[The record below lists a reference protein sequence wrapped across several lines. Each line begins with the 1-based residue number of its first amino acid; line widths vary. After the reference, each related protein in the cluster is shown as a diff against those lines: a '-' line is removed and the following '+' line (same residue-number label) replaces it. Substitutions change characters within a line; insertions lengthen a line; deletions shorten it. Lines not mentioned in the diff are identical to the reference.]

1 MRCARPS
8 RRTSFHRRLPSLG
21 VSGTSIDHERKAAC
35 VSCCTVLLTGFALP
49 NAGPRDRR
57 PREKLRRWASS
68 IRHTAEKGSMQ
79 KKFQL
84 AILAAIFILMG
95 GQRSRAT
102 VFGELQGIVH
112 DSQHRP
118 IDHAIVT
125 VNAAHSAYTQTAHTN
140 QDGYFSLLTVPL
152 GDYTITIASNGF
164 DVLQQTITVFSD
176 NSPILHFQL
185 QVGSVQQS
193 VQVTSQT
200 DVANVNSV
208 TPTVLVNRIDIARTP
223 GADRSDSMAMITD
236 YVPGAYMVHDM
247 LHIRGG
253 HQVSWEIDGVEIPNT
268 NIASNLGPQID
279 PKDIGNLEV
288 ERGSYN
294 ADVGDRTYG
303 VFDVSPRTGFE
314 RNNEAELL
322 VSAGNFYQTNDQFNF
337 GSHTEKFAYY
347 ASLNGNRTNYG
358 LMPPIATPYH
368 DAANGYGGFSSFVY
382 NRTPH
387 DQLRLVSQ
395 LRRDFFQ
402 VPYDPNSN
410 DYENQQYNSSGLRD
424 GQHELDGFSAFSW
437 LHTFNPMT
445 FLQLSPF
452 YHYNSAD
459 YTPDLNDVPIATTS
473 DRASTYAGVQ
483 ASLTTQ
489 IARNTLEA
497 GFYSFGQHDSYVFG
511 SVFNNGSFQN
521 FRINSGAA
529 GGLTEEYVS
538 DNYKATRWLT
548 LIAGLR
554 ASQFMSSI
562 TEIEAD
568 PRFGVALQIPKI
580 NWVFRAFYGRYYQP
594 PPLLTASGPLV
605 DYANSANTT
614 FLPLHGERDEEH
626 QFGIQIPF
634 RGWLMDADN
643 FETRANNFLDHSNV
657 GESNIFFPIT
667 IDGALIQGWELTLNS
682 PTLWRFGQA
691 HLAYSNQLAQQRG
704 PITGGLVCVPITAPQ
719 CDAGFNYVPLDH
731 DQRNTLNFGLNANLP
746 GNAYG
751 AFNFYYGS
759 GFTNGEYGNPSSPYQ
774 GEYLPHDTNLSVS
787 LGKTFRKNFT
797 VAANVTNVTNHRALL
812 DNSLT
817 FGGFHYNAPREF
829 YGELRYHFSYAGLF
843 HK

>member
-1 MRCARPS
+1 M
-8 RRTSFHRRLPSLG
+8 
-21 VSGTSIDHERKAAC
+21 
-35 VSCCTVLLTGFALP
+35 
-49 NAGPRDRR
+49 
-57 PREKLRRWASS
+57 W
-68 IRHTAEKGSMQ
+68 
-79 KKFQL
+79 KKFQF
-84 AILAAIFILMG
+84 AVLAAIFILVG
-95 GQRSRAT
+95 GQQSRAT

-152 GDYTITIASNGF
+152 GDYTIAIASNGF
-164 DVLQQTITVFSD
+164 DRLRQTVTVFSD

-223 GADRSDSMAMITD
+223 GADRTDSMAMITD

-247 LHIRGG
+247 LHMRGG

-279 PKDIGNLEV
+279 PKDIDYVEV
-288 ERGSYN
+288 QRGSYN

-314 RNNEAELL
+314 RNKEAELL
-322 VSAGNFYQTNDQFNF
+322 LSAGNFYQTNDQLNF

-358 LMPPIATPYH
+358 LMPPIAKPYH
-368 DAANGYGGFSSFVY
+368 DAASGYGGFSSFVY

-395 LRRDFFQ
+395 LRTDYFQ
-402 VPYDPNSN
+402 IPYDPNPN
-410 DYENQQYNSSGLRD
+410 DYENRQYNSSGLRD
-424 GQHELDGFSAFSW
+424 GQHEVDGFSAFTW
-437 LHTFNPMT
+437 AHTFNASTM
-445 FLQLSPF
+445 LQISPY
-452 YHYNSAD
+452 YHCNRANYDPN
-459 YTPDLNDVPIATTS
+459 PKDLPIATTS
-473 DRASTYAGVQ
+473 DRASNYAGVQ
-483 ASLTTQ
+483 ASLATQ
-489 IARNTLEA
+489 IARNTLQA
-497 GFYSFGQHDSYVFG
+497 GSYSFGQHDSYVFG
-511 SVFNNGSFQN
+511 SVFNNGGFQD
-521 FRINSGAA
+521 FRIDSGAA

-538 DNYKATRWLT
+538 DNFKATRWLT

-554 ASQFMSSI
+554 ESQFVANI
-562 TEIEAD
+562 TEIEND
-568 PRFGVALQIPKI
+568 PRFGIAVQIPKI
-580 NWVFRAFYGRYYQP
+580 DWVFRAFYGHYYQP
-594 PPLLTASGPLV
+594 PPLLTASGPLLK
-605 DYANSANTT
+605 YANNNNTS

-626 QFGIQIPF
+626 QFGVQIPF
-634 RGWLMDADN
+634 RGWLLDADN

-657 GESNIFFPIT
+657 GESNIFFPVT
-667 IDGALIQGWELTLNS
+667 IDGALIQGWELALQS
-682 PTLWRFGQA
+682 PTLWQFGQA
-691 HLAYSNQLAQQRG
+691 HLAYSNQLAEQRG

-719 CDAGFNYVPLDH
+719 CDSGFNYVPLDH

-746 GNAYG
+746 GDAF
-751 AFNFYYGS
+751 ASFNFYYGS
-759 GFTNGEYGNPSSPYQ
+759 GFTNGDYGNPNSPYQ

-797 VAANVTNVTNHRALL
+797 LAANVTNLTNRRVLL

-829 YGELRYHFSYAGLF
+829 YGELRYHFSYDRLS

>member
-1 MRCARPS
+1 
-8 RRTSFHRRLPSLG
+8 
-21 VSGTSIDHERKAAC
+21 
-35 VSCCTVLLTGFALP
+35 
-49 NAGPRDRR
+49 
-57 PREKLRRWASS
+57 
-68 IRHTAEKGSMQ
+68 MQ
-79 KKFQL
+79 RKFQL

-95 GQRSRAT
+95 GQQSRAT
-102 VFGELQGIVH
+102 VFGELQGIAH

-118 IDHAIVT
+118 ITGAQVTIHA
-125 VNAAHSAYTQTAHTN
+125 ADSQFSQTIHTDRN
-140 QDGYFSLLTVPL
+140 GYFSFPTLPL
-152 GDYTITIASNGF
+152 GHYTLTIASPGF
-164 DVLQQTITVFSD
+164 DALQQALTVFAD

-185 QVGSVQQS
+185 QVGSVRQS
-193 VQVTSQT
+193 VQVTAQT
-200 DVANVNSV
+200 DVVNGNSV
-208 TPTVLVNRIDIARTP
+208 TPTTMVSRREIARTP
-223 GADRSDSMAMITD
+223 GADLTDSLAMITD

-247 LHIRGG
+247 LHVRGG

-314 RNNEAELL
+314 RNNEAEILL
-322 VSAGNFYQTNDQFNF
+322 SAGNFYQTNDQLNF
-337 GSHTEKFAYY
+337 GGHTEKFAYY

-368 DAANGYGGFSSFVY
+368 DAANGYGGFSSLVY

-395 LRRDFFQ
+395 LRTDYFQ
-402 VPYDPNSN
+402 IPYDPNSN

-424 GQHELDGFSAFSW
+424 SQHELDGFSAFSW
-437 LHTFNPMT
+437 LHTFSPTT
-445 FLQLSPF
+445 FLQLSPY
-452 YHYNSAD
+452 YHYNSAN
-459 YTPDLNDVPIATTS
+459 YTPNPNDIPVATTS
-473 DRASTYAGVQ
+473 DRASNYAGVQ
-483 ASLTTQ
+483 ASFTTQ
-489 IARNTLEA
+489 IARNTLQA

-538 DNYKATRWLT
+538 DNFKATRWLT

-554 ASQFMSSI
+554 ESQFVASI
-562 TEIEAD
+562 TEIEND
-568 PRFGVALQIPKI
+568 PRFGIAVQIPKI
-580 NWVFRAFYGRYYQP
+580 NWVFRAFYGHYYQP
-594 PPLLTASGPLV
+594 PPLLTASGPLLN
-605 DYANSANTT
+605 YANNNNTS

-626 QFGIQIPF
+626 QFGVQIPF

-657 GESNIFFPIT
+657 GESNIFFPVT
-667 IDGALIQGWELTLNS
+667 IDGALIQGWELTLQS
-682 PTLWRFGQA
+682 PTLWQFGQA
-691 HLAYSNQLAQQRG
+691 HLAYSNQLAEQRG

-719 CDAGFNYVPLDH
+719 CDSGFNYVPLDH

-746 GNAYG
+746 GD
-751 AFNFYYGS
+751 AFASFNVYYGS
-759 GFTNGEYGNPSSPYQ
+759 GFTNGDYGNPNSPYQ

-797 VAANVTNVTNHRALL
+797 LAANVTNLTNHRVLL

-829 YGELRYHFSYAGLF
+829 YGELRYHFSYDRLF